1 MQQGI
6 IDVWAVMIILIREFA
21 VAGIRL
27 AAVGEGEVIAASF
40 FGKLK
45 TVTQMIA
52 IIVTI
57 IIMNISVIPQGVS
70 VIISAALIW
79 ISVLFTVLS
88 GVDYLIKNWSL
99 LKLK

>member
-1 MQQGI
+1 
-6 IDVWAVMIILIREFA
+6 
-21 VAGIRL
+21 
-27 AAVGEGEVIAASF
+27 
-40 FGKLK
+40 
-45 TVTQMIA
+45 MIA